1 VPTAAFLALRGGAGT
16 EDYSPVLTISGG
28 WREDGASLDQVADES
43 LDVLAAQAGDVQ
55 LVERT
60 RHGSER
66 APAITQLLSATATV
80 DGRSRPMRQ
89 GQVITAMVDVGQ
101 PSRAIVVLYTLT
113 CTEEQLPV
121 VGREF
126 QEFMVTVRP
135 VAPPGVEERSG

>member
-1 VPTAAFLALRGGAGT
+1 
-16 EDYSPVLTISGG
+16 
-28 WREDGASLDQVADES
+28 
-43 LDVLAAQAGDVQ
+43 
-55 LVERT
+55 
-60 RHGSER
+60 
-66 APAITQLLSATATV
+66 
-80 DGRSRPMRQ
+80 MRQ

-126 QEFMVTVRP
+126 QEFMATVRP